1 MQSDIYLLEFKCIN
15 TRERPSNGGWTVM
28 LTLFTMG
35 IFGGMIALVIYE
47 LVEEMRGSKHKLHD
61 RYHE

>member
-1 MQSDIYLLEFKCIN
+1 
-15 TRERPSNGGWTVM
+15 M

-47 LVEEMRGSKHKLHD
+47 LVEEMRGSKHKLQD

>member
-1 MQSDIYLLEFKCIN
+1 MFTLLTI
-15 TRERPSNGGWTVM
+15 
-28 LTLFTMG
+28 G

-47 LVEEMRGSKHKLHD
+47 LVEELRGSNTKLID

>member
-1 MQSDIYLLEFKCIN
+1 MFTLLTI
-15 TRERPSNGGWTVM
+15 
-28 LTLFTMG
+28 G

-47 LVEEMRGSKHKLHD
+47 LIEESRGSKHKLID

>member
-1 MQSDIYLLEFKCIN
+1 
-15 TRERPSNGGWTVM
+15 M